1 MRQKRGQ
8 IRTKT
13 YGRLNVLFGQ
23 SRIILKDLIKAATCF
38 QIIKDDVER
47 DTGPLDAGGS
57 AHDVR
62 VYRDP
67 GVGFEYFSVQRF
79 HVW

>member
-1 MRQKRGQ
+1 MNQKRGQ
-8 IRTKT
+8 ICTKT

-23 SRIILKDLIKAATCF
+23 SRIILKDVIKAATCF

-47 DTGPLDAGGS
+47 NTGSFDAWGS

-62 VYRDP
+62 ID
-67 GVGFEYFSVQRF
+67 
-79 HVW
+79 